1 MLRSRSSKI
10 NDSKFSASIKYLES
24 QLQGLIKET
33 QLDTLLRE
41 WNKLKIDKSSFDG
54 NYDKYMADIRGKK
67 NCYQC
72 THLVWGH
79 IIENEDFP
87 ILSVFLK
94 AILCLFHGTASVEGS
109 VNHARNTLGPGQE
122 ITAMGNE
129 IAGQL
134 YYLLRRLGSLLVPRR
149 LEINILYDRPS
160 ILGKLK
166 ILLAKVVSTCTE
178 RRQPDPRCHV
188 VVYCTVAQ
196 SGLTQGTW

>member
-1 MLRSRSSKI
+1 MTNTWQIVEERKIVTNVRILFGGILLRTKTYPFFRSSWKPFCI
-10 NDSKFSASIKYLES
+10 
-24 QLQGLIKET
+24 
-33 QLDTLLRE
+33 
-41 WNKLKIDKSSFDG
+41 
-54 NYDKYMADIRGKK
+54 
-67 NCYQC
+67 
-72 THLVWGH
+72 
-79 IIENEDFP
+79 
-87 ILSVFLK
+87 
-94 AILCLFHGTASVEGS
+94 FHETASVEGS

-134 YYLLRRLGSLLVPRR
+134 YYLLRRSGSFSVPRR
-149 LEINILYDRPS
+149 LKINILYDCPS